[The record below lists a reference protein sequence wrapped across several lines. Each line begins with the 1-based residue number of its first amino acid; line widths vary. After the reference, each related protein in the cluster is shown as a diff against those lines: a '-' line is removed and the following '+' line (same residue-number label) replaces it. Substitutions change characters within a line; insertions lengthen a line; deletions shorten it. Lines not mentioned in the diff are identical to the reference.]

1 MIEPGDRILYF
12 GSVRF
17 FKHVIVGVTVL
28 LIVIPCVICF
38 ILGSQLNKE
47 KEENEKLRSEIGSS
61 RIEEYENGCSADELF
76 ELYRDSLNDKQ
87 EFLRLLYENDPAGYG
102 ETVLDIE
109 EDKEAPADTSV
120 PEETPAGSVTSGDEV
135 TEAVTGTEA
144 EAEADAVPVMAEN
157 TEAETTAET
166 EAPETEP
173 EFTHTAEP
181 GNAAGVSYDELF
193 PDLYA
198 EVPEN
203 IIYNDDADHVYLTFD
218 DGPSKYTD
226 SILNYLEMYDIK
238 ATFFVVPDGSAESN
252 ARLKRIA
259 NAGHTIGIH
268 TATHEYNKI
277 YASVEAYLEDFK
289 TAYDRVYEATGIKCC
304 LFRFPGGSI
313 NDYNEAIRDDL
324 IAEMTR
330 RGFIY
335 FDWNVD
341 SSDALGATWTEM
353 YNNLTSQTKA
363 CSRAV
368 ILMHDYNGGYNT
380 ILVLEDII
388 RWLISNERAYKLDR
402 LTEFVRPVQ
411 F

>member
-17 FKHVIVGVTVL
+17 FKHVIVVVTII
-28 LIVIPCVICF
+28 LIVVPCVICF
-38 ILGSQLNKE
+38 VLGSQLKTAD
-47 KEENEKLRSEIGSS
+47 EENEKLRAEIGSR
-61 RIEEYENGCSADELF
+61 RIEEYETSCDADELF
-76 ELYRDSLNDKQ
+76 RLYKDSLDDKQ
-87 EFLRLLYENDPAGYG
+87 GFLKLVYEDDADGYAAAADEG
-102 ETVLDIE
+102 KAKAE
-109 EDKEAPADTSV
+109 ESAAAAPASDK
-120 PEETPAGSVTSGDEV
+120 
-135 TEAVTGTEA
+135 TEGE
-144 EAEADAVPVMAEN
+144 DAVPTMAESADETEN
-157 TEAETTAET
+157 SGEAESTSDAETT
-166 EAPETEP
+166 EAPEQEP
-173 EFTHTAEP
+173 EFTHTGEP
-181 GNAAGVSYDELF
+181 DGTSGVTAAYEMMY

-198 EVPEN
+198 DVPEN
-203 IIYNDDADHVYLTFD
+203 IVYNSDMDYVYLTFD

-226 SILNYLEMYDIK
+226 SILNYLTMYDLK
-238 ATFFVVPDGSAESN
+238 ATFFVVPAGSAESN

-259 NAGHTIGIH
+259 DAGHTIGIH
-268 TATHEYNKI
+268 TASHEYNKI
-277 YASVEAYLEDFK
+277 YESVEAYLDDFK
-289 TAYDRVYEATGIKCC
+289 LAYDRVYEATGIKCK

-313 NDYNEAIRDDL
+313 NDYNESIRDDL

-353 YNNLTSQTKA
+353 YNNVTSQTKA
-363 CSRAV
+363 CNRAV

-388 RWLISNERAYKLDR
+388 RWLISNERGYKLDK
-402 LTEFVRPVQ
+402 LTEFVKPVQ

>member
-17 FKHVIVGVTVL
+17 FKHVIVGVTII
-28 LIVIPCVICF
+28 LIVVPTVICF
-38 ILGSQLNKE
+38 VLGSQLDKE
-47 KEENEKLRSEIGSS
+47 KENNAKLRSEIGSK
-61 RIEEYENGCSADELF
+61 RIEEYESGCSADELF
-76 ELYRDSLNDKQ
+76 ELYRDSLDDKQ
-87 EFLRLLYENDPAGYG
+87 EFLRLVYDNDPAGYG
-102 ETVLDIE
+102 ETVLNVQADT
-109 EDKEAPADTSV
+109 EAPADTTA
-120 PEETPAGSVTSGDEV
+120 PAETAEDWDSA
-135 TEAVTGTEA
+135 TEAGTEPEAVPAMAESTEA
-144 EAEADAVPVMAEN
+144 EIA
-157 TEAETTAET
+157 AET

-181 GNAAGVSYDELF
+181 GSGAAAGMSYEKLY
-193 PDLYA
+193 PELYA
-198 EVPEN
+198 EIPEN
-203 IIYNDDADHVYLTFD
+203 IVYNEDKDHVYLTFD

-268 TATHEYNKI
+268 TASHEYNKI

-289 TAYDRVYEATGIKCC
+289 TAYDRVYEATGIKCT
-304 LFRFPGGSI
+304 LFRFPGDSI
-313 NDYNEAIRDDL
+313 NDYNEDIRDDL

-330 RGFIY
+330 RGFVY

-353 YNNLTSQTKA
+353 YNNVTSQTKA
-363 CSRAV
+363 CNRAV

-388 RWLISNERAYKLDR
+388 RWLISNERNYKLDR

>member
-17 FKHVIVGVTVL
+17 FKHIIVGVTVL

-38 ILGSQLNKE
+38 VLGSQLNKE
-47 KEENEKLRSEIGSS
+47 KEENAKLRSEIGSK

-76 ELYRDSLNDKQ
+76 ELYRDSLDDKQ
-87 EFLRLLYENDPAGYG
+87 EFLRLVYDNDPAGYG
-102 ETVLDIE
+102 ETVLNVQE
-109 EDKEAPADTSV
+109 ETEAPADTTVS
-120 PEETPAGSVTSGDEV
+120 EEPPVESVTAEESV
-135 TEAVTGTEA
+135 TEAE
-144 EAEADAVPVMAEN
+144 AVPVMAES

-173 EFTHTAEP
+173 EFTHTAEA
-181 GNAAGVSYDELF
+181 GNPAATGASYEKLF
-193 PDLYA
+193 PELYA

-289 TAYDRVYEATGIKCC
+289 TAYDRVYEAIGIKCT

-353 YNNLTSQTKA
+353 YNNVTSQTKA
-363 CSRAV
+363 CNRAV

-388 RWLISNERAYKLDR
+388 RWLISNERAYKLDK